1 MLLDQYYHS
10 LSDTVEAVLLWI
22 VFNIVAVVMDQ
33 WTVLAYCDVLVTCL
47 EDKGQQC
54 IYPAMKIF
62 YHQQDIFFVIDK
74 LIIKHCLS
82 SPECEHSWVVLLAD
96 PDCSQPN

>member
-1 MLLDQYYHS
+1 MLLDRYYHS

-22 VFNIVAVVMDQ
+22 VFNIVAVVTDQ

-62 YHQQDIFFVIDK
+62 SAPARHFFRD
-74 LIIKHCLS
+74 
-82 SPECEHSWVVLLAD
+82 
-96 PDCSQPN
+96 